1 MKKNII
7 FIFKLILLNIL
18 VLISLYVF
26 KELKSS
32 DLVPNKY
39 MNYLLIVLIVS
50 ELLISLF
57 ILLKNKIL
65 NILGII
71 LSITIVVISCFAIR
85 HIDNVS
91 KFINQAFDN
100 SDVETT
106 EYYVLVLN
114 DGIYNDLKDL
124 ENKSLGYIELDD
136 NKDESINHINDTIKT
151 NAISYNE
158 TYTLYKDL
166 LNKKINSI
174 LISEGFLDML
184 EDDHK
189 DLKEKTKVIYSFEI
203 ENKIENEEVNVD
215 ELKPVNILISGS
227 DSRSGKILAKTRS
240 DVNMIMTID
249 PINHKILLTSIPRDY
264 YVQLHGTTGNKD
276 KLTHAGIYGIDK
288 TKTTLEDLFNI
299 KIDYAIKVGF
309 NSVIELVDL
318 IGGIDVYSDKTFK
331 SYHIKNYII
340 NEGINHFNG
349 KQALAYSRERHAYV
363 TGDNHRVQNQ
373 QQVLEAIINKICSD
387 KSLLKEYDKILVSLS
402 NLYKTDIPSSFIK
415 LIVKNQLNN
424 MEEWSIEK
432 QQVSGSGAMLQT
444 YSMPGV
450 KLWVMQPDMNSVKKA
465 TSKINDYLKGDIYEE
480 E

>member
-7 FIFKLILLNIL
+7 FILKIVLLNIL
-18 VLISLYVF
+18 VLISIYLF

-32 DLVPNKY
+32 DLVPTKY
-39 MNYLLIVLIVS
+39 MNCLLIVLIVS

-65 NILGII
+65 NILGFI
-71 LSITIVVISCFAIR
+71 LSIAIVVVFCFAMR

-114 DGIYNDLKDL
+114 DGTYNELKDL

-136 NKDESINHINDTIKT
+136 NKEDSLNHINNKIQIETK
-151 NAISYNE
+151 AYNE
-158 TYTLYKDL
+158 MYTLYKDL
-166 LNKKINSI
+166 LSNKIDSI
-174 LISEGFLDML
+174 IISEGFLDML

-203 ENKIENEEVNVD
+203 ENKIETDDVTVE

-264 YVQLHGTTGNKD
+264 YVQLHGTKGNKD
-276 KLTHAGIYGIDK
+276 KLTHSGIYGIDM
-288 TKTTLEDLFNI
+288 TKNTIEDLFDI
-299 KIDYAIKVGF
+299 KIDYTIKVGF
-309 NSVIELVDL
+309 NSLVGVVDA
-318 IGGIDVYSDKTFK
+318 IGGIDIESDQTIKT
-331 SYHIKNYII
+331 YHIKDNIVYK
-340 NEGINHFNG
+340 GMNHFDG
-349 KQALAYSRERHAYV
+349 EHALEYARERYAYK

-387 KSLLKEYDKILVSLS
+387 KSLLKDYDKILVSLS
-402 NLYKTDIPSSFIK
+402 SLYKTDIPSSYIK
-415 LIVKNQLNN
+415 LIIKNQLNN
-424 MEEWSIEK
+424 METWSIDK
-432 QQVSGSGAMLQT
+432 QQLSGSGATLPT

-450 KLWVMQPDMNSVKKA
+450 KLWVMQPDMYSIKEA
-465 TSKINDYLKGDIYEE
+465 SEKIKNYIE
-480 E
+480 